1 MRSLTFQ
8 PCLLYAALISGLIF
22 TGSIGAETVEDN
34 IKKSATRPMVI
45 NSKTLEMDDV
55 SKVVTFT
62 GDVNAKTGDFII
74 DCQKMLVYYKNLSK
88 NKKIIEDETKISKI
102 VATGKVRISRS
113 QGGLA
118 TAEKAVYFE
127 DDEKIV
133 LTGKPVV
140 KQGNDFVEGDR
151 ITIFLKENRSVVESS
166 IGKKVKAVIFP
177 KSEKR

>member
-1 MRSLTFQ
+1 MRGFVRQRLF
-8 PCLLYAALISGLIF
+8 LVAALLSGVICA
-22 TGSIGAETVEDN
+22 GSTGAETVKESVQ
-34 IKKSATRPMVI
+34 KSSATPMVI

-55 SKVVTFT
+55 SKTVTFT
-62 GDVNAKTGDFII
+62 GDVNAKKGDFVI
-74 DCQKMLVYYKNLSK
+74 DCQKMLVYYESLDK
-88 NKKIIEDETKISKI
+88 NKKIMEDETKISKI
-102 VATGKVRISRS
+102 VATGAVRISRA

-133 LTGKPVV
+133 LTGNPVV
-140 KQGNDFVEGDR
+140 KQGSDFVEGDR

-166 IGKKVKAVIFP
+166 AGKKVKAIIFP